1 VRRCPW
7 LLPALVAVLAAP
19 ASAYADKSFVLPRA
33 TVSVTLA
40 RSGEVLVREDL
51 TFRYSGFFTGA
62 YRDIR
67 LAKDVEVAM
76 REVQV
81 SEGGTPY
88 ARGGNTVLGSS
99 DAASRFGAVRMP
111 KGLRIVWH
119 YRQDGGERTFT
130 LRYRLRG
137 VVIAHD
143 DAVEVAPQVWG
154 NQWESGL
161 GSLSASVHAAGSLPG
176 TRAWV
181 EPAWLDHSV
190 SMRRGE
196 VLASVADVPGKRGV
210 ILRVLYPPAALAP
223 AAPYARHVHD
233 NVLAATI
240 AREQAAA
247 AHAERDRRQLQDT
260 LDHPWA
266 WILAAIGLALV
277 PAALLGGF
285 AYWRFGHEHSTGR
298 APEYVHE
305 PPDELPPALVP
316 SLLAQRVVA
325 GGDQLAATLFELVRR
340 GRFKMTPV
348 TREESSFAG
357 LRHKEIDDVDLS
369 RGDESI
375 ALAVVEKP
383 VAEIFDRLTNEGPVA
398 LSLVAKTVEEL
409 PDTDRVWFHGRSEAF
424 ESAVRN
430 QARQRVFWSG
440 RGMLVKWLSFVGFL
454 LAGAGLL
461 ALGIAGLADPPLVR
475 RDLIITAAGAALA
488 LNAVVVLL
496 LPAPMWRRRRPAV
509 QASAEQWEGFR
520 HYLDDFPRLAEKPAD
535 TLPLWESYLVY
546 GITFGLAERVLEA
559 ARVQF
564 PAISGSSVYVPAL
577 YVSSFS
583 ASSFASDLGGAF
595 PSPSSGSSGGGG
607 GGGGSFG
614 GGGGGAW

>member
-1 VRRCPW
+1 VRWRAW
-7 LLPALVAVLAAP
+7 LVLALAGVLAAP
-19 ASAYADKSFVLPRA
+19 ASAFADKSFTLPRA

-40 RSGEVLVREDL
+40 RSGEVLMREDL

-62 YRDIR
+62 YRDIP
-67 LAKDVEVAM
+67 LAKDVRATD
-76 REVQV
+76 VQV
-81 SEGGTPY
+81 SEGGTVY
-88 ARGGNTVLGSS
+88 APGGDTTLGSS
-99 DAASRFGAVRMP
+99 DAAGRFGAVRLP
-111 KGLRIVWH
+111 QGLRIVWH
-119 YRQDGGERTFT
+119 YLQDGGERTFT

-137 VVIAHD
+137 VVVAHD

-154 NQWESGL
+154 NQWASGL
-161 GSLSASVHAAGSLPG
+161 HLLLANVHAAGALSG
-176 TRAWV
+176 TRAWI
-181 EPAWLDHSV
+181 EPAWLDHRV
-190 SMRRGE
+190 TVRRGD
-196 VLASVADVPGKRGV
+196 VLTAVDDIPGKRGV
-210 ILRVLYPPAALAP
+210 TLRVLYPPAALAP
-223 AAPYARHVHD
+223 GAPYARRVHD

-240 AREQAAA
+240 ARENAAA
-247 AHAERDRRQLQDT
+247 ERAERDRRDLQDT

-266 WILAAIGLALV
+266 WILAAVGLALV
-277 PAALLGGF
+277 PAGLLGGF
-285 AYWRFGHEHSTGR
+285 AYWRFGREHSTGT
-298 APEYVHE
+298 APEYVHQ
-305 PPDELPPALVP
+305 PPDDLPAALVP

-369 RGDESI
+369 RGDEGI
-375 ALAVVEKP
+375 DLAVVEKP
-383 VAEIFDRLTNEGPVA
+383 VAEIFDRLTGEGPVA
-398 LSLVAKTVEEL
+398 LSLVAKTVKEL
-409 PDTDRVWFHGRSEAF
+409 PDTDREWFHGRSEAF
-424 ESAVRN
+424 ESAVRT

-440 RGMLVKWLSFVGFL
+440 RGMLVKWLSFVVFL
-454 LAGAGLL
+454 LAGGGLL

-475 RDLIITAAGAALA
+475 RDLLVTAAGAALA
-488 LNAVVVLL
+488 LNALVVLL
-496 LPAPMWRRRRPAV
+496 LPAPMWRRRRPAL
-509 QASAEQWEGFR
+509 QASAEQWEAFR

-546 GITFGLAERVLEA
+546 GITFGLAERVLAA

-564 PAISGSSVYVPAL
+564 PAISDSSVYVPAL

-583 ASSFASDLGGAF
+583 AASFASDLGGAF

-607 GGGGSFG
+607 GGGSFG

>member
-1 VRRCPW
+1 VRRSAW
-7 LLPALVAVLAAP
+7 LALCLVAALVAP
-19 ASAYADKSFVLPRA
+19 ASAYADKSFTLPRA
-33 TVSVTLA
+33 SVSVTLA

-51 TFRYSGFFTGA
+51 TFSYSGFFTGA
-62 YRDIR
+62 YRDIP

-81 SEGGTPY
+81 SEAGTPY

-99 DAASRFGAVRMP
+99 DAAGRFGAVRMP
-111 KGLRIVWH
+111 QGLRIVWH
-119 YRQDGGERTFT
+119 YVQDGGERTFT
-130 LRYRLRG
+130 LHYRLRG
-137 VVIAHD
+137 VVVAHD

-161 GSLSASVHAAGSLPG
+161 GSLSASVHAAGALPG

-181 EPAWLDHSV
+181 EPAWLDHTV
-190 SMRRGE
+190 GVRRGD
-196 VLASVADVPGKRGV
+196 VQASVGGVPGKRGV

-223 AAPYARHVHD
+223 GAPYARRVHD

-240 AREQAAA
+240 ARERAAGDRA
-247 AHAERDRRQLQDT
+247 ARDRRQLQDT
-260 LDHPWA
+260 LRHPWA
-266 WILAAIGLALV
+266 WVLAALALALA
-277 PAALLGGF
+277 PALVLGGF
-285 AYWRFGHEHSTGR
+285 AYRRFGREHSTGT
-298 APEYVHE
+298 APQYVHE
-305 PPDELPPALVP
+305 PPDDLPAALVP

-383 VAEIFDRLTNEGPVA
+383 VAEIFDRLTGEGPVA
-398 LSLVAKTVEEL
+398 LSLVAKTVKDL
-409 PDTDRVWFHGRSEAF
+409 PETDRVWFHGRSEAF

-440 RGMLVKWLSFVGFL
+440 RGMVVKWLSFAAFL

-475 RDLIITAAGAALA
+475 RDLIITGAGAALA
-488 LNAVVVLL
+488 LNALVVLL
-496 LPAPMWRRRRPAV
+496 LPAPMWRRRRPAL
-509 QASAEQWEGFR
+509 QAAAEQWEGFR
-520 HYLDDFPRLAEKPAD
+520 RYLGEFPRLADKPAD
-535 TLPLWESYLVY
+535 TLPLWERYLVY

-559 ARVQF
+559 AKVQF

-577 YVSSFS
+577 YMSSFS
-583 ASSFASDLGGAF
+583 TSGFAGDLGGAF

-607 GGGGSFG
+607 GGGSFG